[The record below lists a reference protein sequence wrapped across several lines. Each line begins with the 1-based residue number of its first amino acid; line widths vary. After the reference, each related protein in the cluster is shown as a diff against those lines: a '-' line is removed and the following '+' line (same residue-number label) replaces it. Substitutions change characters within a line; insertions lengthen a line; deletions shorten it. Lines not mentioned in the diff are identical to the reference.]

1 MSRILKLASVAL
13 IALTLAGGAAPSL
26 ISGTSTLAVMPD
38 PICGEVPP
46 PDCNED
52 WGVAKKGSFDIT
64 EAEGSEE
71 LLAAG
76 GTSKG
81 GDTPVVTG

>member
-1 MSRILKLASVAL
+1 MSRLTRLACAVL
-13 IALTLAGGAAPSL
+13 MALTLAGGAASAPVQPLAGDPSQ
-26 ISGTSTLAVMPD
+26 
-38 PICGEVPP
+38 
-46 PDCNED
+46 
-52 WGVAKKGSFDIT
+52 WGIERVAKKGSFDIT
-64 EAEGSEE
+64 ELGGSEE